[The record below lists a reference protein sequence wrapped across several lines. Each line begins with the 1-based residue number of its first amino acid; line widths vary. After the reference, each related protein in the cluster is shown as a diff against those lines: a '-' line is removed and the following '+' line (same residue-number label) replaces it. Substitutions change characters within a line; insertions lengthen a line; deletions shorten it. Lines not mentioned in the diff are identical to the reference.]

1 MSCVAV
7 SGHLLA
13 CCLMIFEEQ
22 VQVSSLRLV
31 RKEGFH
37 LASKSVPSEGIQ
49 AHSGK
54 AVFPAHV
61 QEYKG
66 PPSKLNMWH
75 CFEVHPGPLQ
85 LIHTTET
92 ETQPSMARR
101 KPVVARVAHIF
112 C

>member
-1 MSCVAV
+1 M
-7 SGHLLA
+7 SGHMFA
-13 CCLMIFEEQ
+13 CCLIMCEEQ
-22 VQVSSLRLV
+22 VQFSSFCLV

-37 LASKSVPSEGIQ
+37 HASKRLPSEGIQ

-61 QEYKG
+61 HEYKG

-92 ETQPSMARR
+92 ETQPSMARG